1 MKRYQREVRRGAG
14 RDGRPRL
21 RRGGHPRRRDHARRR
36 RTEGAKLRD
45 AIAATRDFDGVT
57 GKISIDENRNA
68 RKDAVV
74 LKIEGGQFRF
84 YRSVPA
90 S

>member
-1 MKRYQREVRRGAG
+1 MAALGYDAAG
-14 RDGRPRL
+14 ILADALGRAGDTKGDAL
-21 RRGGHPRRRDHARRR
+21 RA
-36 RTEGAKLRD
+36 
-45 AIAATRDFDGVT
+45 AIAATRDYDGVT
-57 GKISIDENRNA
+57 GKITIDEARNA

-74 LKIEGGQFRF
+74 LKIEGGRFRF